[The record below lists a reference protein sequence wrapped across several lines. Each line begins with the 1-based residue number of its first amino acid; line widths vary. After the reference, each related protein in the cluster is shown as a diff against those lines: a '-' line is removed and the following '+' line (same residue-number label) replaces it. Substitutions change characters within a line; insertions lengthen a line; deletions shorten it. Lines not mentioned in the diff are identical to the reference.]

1 MPKLP
6 EVEKRRSLKGEFI
19 EANWTQVDPR
29 IHGRHIRLFELSIP
43 LEMDDREAIG
53 FAGRIIEAGW
63 GGPVY
68 STFGMIARDLATPD
82 DPTRAIVSVSV
93 DENVI
98 DMKPP
103 EDPLGVMDPEKAKL
117 RQLVAAHYR
126 GPFEKPRLQAPE
138 ELG

>member
-1 MPKLP
+1 MPELP
-6 EVEKRRSLKGEFI
+6 EGEKRRSFKGEFV
-19 EANWTQVDPR
+19 EANWTQVDRR

-43 LEMDDREAIG
+43 LEMGDREAIK

-68 STFGMIARDLATPD
+68 SSFGMISRSFATPD
-82 DPTRAIVSVSV
+82 DPTRTIISVSV

-98 DMKPP
+98 DMKPQ
-103 EDPLGVMDPEKAKL
+103 EDPLGVVSPEEAAL

-126 GPFEKPRLQAPE
+126 GPFEKPQIQAPE
-138 ELG
+138 